1 MLVDFKIFIF
11 FSFLD
16 TTCRLYSVIV
26 SDFYLEEASPT
37 TELDA
42 FKCYS
47 SWSNHNDVAQLST
60 VTGTAYGTVNYG
72 FEQANDGFIC
82 PMYDSHHYFSKR
94 VGYPWLRF
102 DLHDIKVLKCVR
114 VAVGYKGDSSLSG
127 TYFSHTEIRFGNFST
142 IFDFD
147 SNVYLGDSGVSVDSI
162 FEFCPGDDIRGRYL
176 FIRRLTTLSYMRVG
190 EVQITV
196 KNGN

>member
-1 MLVDFKIFIF
+1 MLILEYFFDF

-26 SDFYLEEASPT
+26 SDFYVEEASPT

-60 VTGTAYGTVNYG
+60 VIGTAYGTVNYG
-72 FEQANDGFIC
+72 FEQTNEGFLC
-82 PMYDSHHYFSKR
+82 PVYNSHQYQAKKIA
-94 VGYPWLRF
+94 YPWLRF
-102 DLHDIKVLKCVR
+102 DLQDTKVLECVR
-114 VAVGYKGDSSLSG
+114 VAVCYPKINLQN
-127 TYFSHTEIRFGNFST
+127 TEFRFGNFST

-147 SNVYLGDSGVSVDSI
+147 SNVYLGDSGNPVDSI
-162 FEFCPGDDIRGRYL
+162 IEFCPEDDIKGRYL
-176 FIRRLTTLSYMRVG
+176 FMRRSTSVGLMDVG

-196 KNGN
+196 KNVN